1 MGQKVHP
8 IGFRLGVTRTWDS
21 RWYSKKDYAKLL
33 HEDLKL
39 RSELKKKLY
48 AAGIAKIEIERAANK
63 VKINVHTARPGIVI
77 GKKGAGVD
85 QLRAEIQKF
94 SSAEI
99 LLNIIEVK
107 NPEANAQ
114 LISENVAAQLEKRVA
129 FRRAMKKC
137 MTAAFKQGIKGIKI
151 RVAGRLGGAEIARA
165 EWYSEDSVPLHTLR
179 ANVDYGTAQAYTV
192 YGVIGVKV
200 WVYHGETQTLKR
212 AAAAEAKAL
221 AAGGDRDSKN

>member
-8 IGFRLGVTRTWDS
+8 IGFRLGVTKTWES
-21 RWYSKKDYAKLL
+21 RWYAKKDYAKLL

-39 RSELKKKLY
+39 RKELKKKLY

-94 SSAEI
+94 SSSEI

-107 NPEANAQ
+107 NAEANAQ
-114 LISENVAAQLEKRVA
+114 LIAENVAAQLEKRVA

-137 MTAAFKQGIKGIKI
+137 MTAAFKQGVKGIKI
-151 RVAGRLGGAEIARA
+151 RVAGRLGGAEISRA

-179 ANVDYGTAQAYTV
+179 ANIDYGTAEGYTV
-192 YGVIGVKV
+192 YGIIGVKV

-212 AAAAEAKAL
+212 QAANEAKAL
-221 AAGGDRDSKN
+221 QTGGNAAN